1 MRYVYIAL
9 VVLVTAAVVLFKI
22 QNLDTV
28 TVSFLTMSLTMPV
41 SVTIILVYVLGMVS
55 GGALLSV
62 LRLWFQG
69 ATRRPPDGG
78 GVTAA

>member
-1 MRYVYIAL
+1 MRYLYMGL
-9 VVLVTAAVVLFKI
+9 VVLVTAAVLLFKI
-22 QNLDTV
+22 QNLTTV

-55 GGALLSV
+55 GGALLNV

-69 ATRRPPDGG
+69 ATSCR
-78 GVTAA
+78 